1 MTAVIRPANAEDYF
15 AWRALWDAY
24 VAFYGTSVDEAVTA
38 YTWQR
43 CLDPDSPMFCRLAER
58 DGEVIGFSLAVLH
71 EGSWVRTPIC
81 YLEDLFVAPDV
92 RGGGIGSALIAHV
105 RDAAQAAGA
114 QKVYWLTQA
123 GNRTAR
129 RLYDSLATDTGFVHY
144 EMEL

>member
-1 MTAVIRPANAEDYF
+1 MFHPST
-15 AWRALWDAY
+15 WS
-24 VAFYGTSVDEAVTA
+24 TSG
-38 YTWQR
+38 Y
-43 CLDPDSPMFCRLAER
+43 
-58 DGEVIGFSLAVLH
+58 
-71 EGSWVRTPIC
+71 C